1 MEVKPITINEIYDI
15 LSEYYKINKETVTRY
30 INYKSFIQNDISAF
44 GSTKKNN
51 TNLGNELGDGTYGS
65 VHLSKKNN
73 NKIYKKFHMRNND
86 SYSPENR
93 VYFQSHLFEILSTL
107 LFCYFNYSF
116 FPNRIENFGVFRN
129 ESYFYKQEKLNPIG
143 NITLDA
149 NLFGQIAG
157 ALYILDKKCNF
168 RHRDFHAQNAMVKE
182 LRDSIENTYV
192 VDNNIVKIK
201 CIGNQAKL
209 IDLGT
214 ICFTSD
220 DINISSPYFPSRFY
234 KCNAP
239 PIDLFFFCLDSVLYE
254 TIYPQVKHWINNR
267 LMVFVEYIYEEV
279 RKNEDSILDRVFR
292 GKESDKYYFINNCND
307 IINQNIDYE
316 TIQRHILVE
325 YIGNSM
331 IYIQRE
337 QHQPDDKFYFFTPEK
352 FLNDLNSRFDSKV
365 SIIPSNNKIYNE
377 GKTMNRLFQGGTK
390 KSKSKNNKPV
400 KKSKSK
406 KGGQEI
412 SQEEKM
418 QNILNFVEFYKGN
431 ELFEE
436 QLMENLREDS
446 NKTNRYYKKIAEV
459 EEIVGYLQSQNKL
472 SNRQQNYLIEKLLNN
487 DKMRKKYYNI
497 ITSNYPR

>member
-1 MEVKPITINEIYDI
+1 MEVVLPITNNEIYDI
-15 LSEYYKINKETVTRY
+15 LSENYKIDEDTVTHYINKE
-30 INYKSFIQNDISAF
+30 SFTQHDISKF
-44 GSTKKNN
+44 GSILKNN
-51 TNLGNELGDGTYGS
+51 TNLGNTLGDGTYGA
-65 VHLSKKNN
+65 VHLSKNNN
-73 NKIYKKFHMRNND
+73 NKIYKKFHMKNND
-86 SYSPENR
+86 SNLPKNR
-93 VYFQSHLFEILSTL
+93 VYIQSHLFEILSTL

-116 FPNRIENFGVFRN
+116 FPNRIENFGVFSN
-129 ESYFYKQEKLNPIG
+129 QSYFYKQQKLNPIS

-157 ALYILDKKCNF
+157 TLYILDKKCNF
-168 RHRDFHAQNAMVKE
+168 RHRDFHTQNAMVKR
-182 LRDSIENTYV
+182 LPDSIENTYE

-220 DINISSPYFPSRFY
+220 DINISSPTFHSRFY

-254 TIYPQVKHWINNR
+254 TIEPQVEVWITNR
-267 LMVFVEYIYEEV
+267 LTVFVEYIYKEV
-279 RKNEDSILDRVFR
+279 KKNGNSILDRVFY
-292 GKESDKYYFINNCND
+292 GNESAKVAFTSSCTY
-307 IINQNIDYE
+307 IIKQDMDLE
-316 TIQRHILVE
+316 AIQRHVLVE

-377 GKTMNRLFQGGTK
+377 GKTMSSLFQGGTK
-390 KSKSKNNKPV
+390 KSKSKSKKPV

-406 KGGQEI
+406 VKK
-412 SQEEKM
+412 SK
-418 QNILNFVEFYKGN
+418 VKK
-431 ELFEE
+431 
-436 QLMENLREDS
+436 S
-446 NKTNRYYKKIAEV
+446 KVKKSKVKKSKSKKPVKKSKAKKI
-459 EEIVGYLQSQNKL
+459 NK
-472 SNRQQNYLIEKLLNN
+472 SVKKLKL
-487 DKMRKKYYNI
+487 KKGRNVK
-497 ITSNYPR
+497 S